1 MPFKGETVKAARFF
15 LVAFW
20 LLAALAGLPARAADD
35 VSESVITASL
45 PGRSISALVTHWREH
60 DAFRRA
66 ILLMPGYPGIMKLR
80 SVDDYGLKGNFLLRS
95 RQYWLDRETVVF
107 SVDAPSDEW
116 NGFSGVF
123 RASERYAE
131 DIRELVG
138 VIRQQ
143 YGLMPLAVVG
153 TSEGS
158 VSAYYAARAVPRPD
172 TKVIF
177 TNSVFLSSSNVQG
190 LSELDFDRYGLPM
203 LWVHHV
209 DDPCR
214 LTPYAEAQRL
224 AQKTGAPLIT
234 VKSGNAGRGP
244 ACQPYTQHGFIGVEE
259 ATVRAMKA
267 WIEHGVANDVVQP

>member
-1 MPFKGETVKAARFF
+1 MKAARFF

-20 LLAALAGLPARAADD
+20 LLAALAGLPVRAADD

-80 SVDDYGLKGNFLLRS
+80 SVDDYALKGNFLLRS

-107 SVDAPSDEW
+107 SVDAPSDQW
-116 NGFSGVF
+116 NGFSGTF

-177 TNSVFLSSSNVQG
+177 TNSAFLSSSNVQG

-259 ATVRAMKA
+259 ATVGAMKA
-267 WIEHGVANDVVQP
+267 WIEHGVANDVFQP

>member
-1 MPFKGETVKAARFF
+1 MMRPARLF

-20 LLAALAGLPARAADD
+20 LLATLAGLPARAAED

-66 ILLMPGYPGIMKLR
+66 ILLMPGYPGIMKIQ
-80 SVDDYGLKGNFLLRS
+80 STDTYALKGNFLLRS

-116 NGFSGVF
+116 NGFSGAF

-138 VIRQQ
+138 LIRQQ

-190 LSELDFDRYGLPM
+190 LSELDFERYGLPM

-209 DDPCR
+209 NDPCR

-244 ACQPYTQHGFIGVEE
+244 ACKPYTQHGFIGVEE
-259 ATVRAMKA
+259 PTVRAMKA
-267 WIEHGVANDVVQP
+267 WIEQGVANDVVQP

>member
-1 MPFKGETVKAARFF
+1 MKPARFF
-15 LVAFW
+15 LVAF
-20 LLAALAGLPARAADD
+20 LLLVALVGVPARAAGE

-60 DAFRRA
+60 DEFRRA
-66 ILLMPGYPGIMKLR
+66 VLLMPGYPGIMKLR
-80 SVDDYGLKGNFLLRS
+80 SVDDYALKGNFLLRS
-95 RQYWLDRETVVF
+95 RQSWLDRETVVF
-107 SVDAPSDEW
+107 AVDAPSDQW
-116 NGFSGVF
+116 TGFSGAF

-138 VIRQQ
+138 VIRQR

-158 VSAYYAARAVPRPD
+158 VSAYFAARAVPRPD

-177 TNSVFLSSSNVQG
+177 TNSVFLSSSNVPG
-190 LSELDFDRYGLPM
+190 LSELDFERYGLPM
-203 LWVHHV
+203 LWVHHA

-224 AQKTGAPLIT
+224 AQKTGTPLIT

-244 ACQPYTQHGFIGVEE
+244 ACQPFTQHGFIGVE
-259 ATVRAMKA
+259 AQTVQAMKT
-267 WIEHGVANDVVQP
+267 WLLQGVASDVVVP